1 MNALGMRF
9 PPNRG
14 HALSFSVII
23 LINMAM
29 VNIPRVY
36 YYVRNNKLR
45 GDKMCRFKQLI
56 IIFVFFMFALGLNI
70 PNVYAEDY
78 TVQKLP
84 NGQTLVVYEIHNN
97 PIVTI
102 DTWIKTGSINEDD
115 QNNGISHFLE
125 HLFFKGTK
133 THPTGEMDRILESKG
148 AIVNAATSKD
158 FTHYYITLPSED
170 FDTAL
175 ELHSDMLLNPQIP
188 RKELEQERKVVIEEI
203 SKDLNNPSRKVYNNL
218 NQLMYTHHPY
228 KRQVIGNAENVGTM
242 RREEILEYFNKYYS
256 PSNMITLIIGDVDT
270 AKTIEKVQQYFNQP
284 YEKTAGKSFGKEHQI
299 QTQRRN
305 TEYTDTQSGYMMI
318 GFRSADINSRQTFAL
333 DVLAQI
339 LGGGKSSRLY
349 RDIKEQKGLA
359 YSISAANVS
368 FRDDGI
374 LYITANYT
382 PYSSEKLEKAIF
394 DDIAKIQKYG
404 ITEEELQTA
413 KNKIIQ
419 DTYYSRES
427 TANIAS
433 ELGYI
438 MALTGSSNLYN
449 NYIDGI
455 KKVTACDVQS
465 AAQKYLGVN
474 KSAVSIVLPES
485 MKNVKQKEEK
495 THTYTKVSENN
506 GTTKYTIDNGATLL
520 INENKNND
528 IIAISIIARGGE
540 FVEKTQGE
548 GTLAANLLLKGT
560 KKYSSQELAQLLD
573 ENGINIKPDC
583 EEDFFIIDVQTTTAQ
598 IDKTLDVLNEI
609 LNNALFDDYEIEK
622 TRTEILSKIKQRRDN
637 PMNIAIEN
645 FKTAIYEGSVYSQTN
660 KVLEKTLPSVTR
672 ADIVSYYNR
681 VLDSKNIIIS
691 INGNVDTKK
700 MAEVFGSMLH
710 ETNAPKF
717 DYKNYSVTKLTAPK
731 MINQKV
737 KDIKTSWLFIGWQT
751 AGITDKKDFVT
762 LKVIHTMLGSGL
774 SSRLYRNLRESD
786 GLAYQLGSQYSPKE
800 LGGIFVTYIG
810 TNPSTLEYS
819 REKMLKEVNKLKS
832 EFVSDAELQDAK
844 DRLKGSFIVALE
856 TNKKKASN
864 IGIFEAYG
872 LGYDFLERYTKM
884 IDEVTASDIV
894 KVANKYFTSNMVQSD
909 VR

>member
-1 MNALGMRF
+1 MR
-9 PPNRG
+9 NIK
-14 HALSFSVII
+14 HLII
-23 LINMAM
+23 LC
-29 VNIPRVY
+29 V
-36 YYVRNNKLR
+36 L
-45 GDKMCRFKQLI
+45 FL
-56 IIFVFFMFALGLNI
+56 FVLGVNI
-70 PNVYAEDY
+70 PNVYAENF

-102 DTWIKTGSINEDD
+102 DTWIKTGSINETD

-133 THPTGEMDRILESKG
+133 AHPTGDIDRILESKG

-175 ELHSDMLLNPQIP
+175 DLHSDMLLNPQIP

-203 SKDLNNPSRKVYNNL
+203 YKDLNNPSRKVYNNL
-218 NQLMYTHHPY
+218 NTLMYTHHPY
-228 KRQVIGNAENVGTM
+228 RMQVIGNAENVGTM
-242 RREEILEYFNKYYS
+242 RREEIIDYFNKFYS
-256 PSNMITLIIGDVDT
+256 PSNMVTVITGDVET
-270 AKTIEKVQQYFNQP
+270 TKTVEKVQNYFNQP
-284 YEKTAGKSFGKEHQI
+284 YKKPVKQTFAKERQI

-318 GFRSADINSRQTFAL
+318 GFRGADISSKQTFAL

-349 RDIKEQKGLA
+349 KDIKEQKGLA
-359 YSISAANVS
+359 YSISTSNGS

-374 LYITANYT
+374 LYITANYA
-382 PYSSEKLEKAIF
+382 PYGYEKLEKAIF
-394 DDIAKIQKYG
+394 NEISTIQKYG
-404 ITEEELQTA
+404 VTEEELQTA

-449 NYIDGI
+449 NYIEGI
-455 KKVTACDVQS
+455 KKVTACDVQA

-474 KSAVSIVLPES
+474 RSAVSIVLPES
-485 MKNVKQKEEK
+485 MKNVKKAEEK
-495 THTYTKVSENN
+495 THTYTKVSESN
-506 GTTKYTIDNGATLL
+506 GTAKYQIDNGATLL

-528 IIAISIIARGGE
+528 IIAISIIAKGGE
-540 FVEKTQGE
+540 FIEKIPGE
-548 GTLAANLLLKGT
+548 GTLAAKVMLKGT
-560 KKYSSQELAQLLD
+560 KKYSSQELAQIMD
-573 ENGINIKPDC
+573 ENGIEIKPSCD
-583 EEDFFIIDVQTTTAQ
+583 EDFFIIDVQTTTAQ
-598 IDKTLDVLNEI
+598 IEKTLDVLNEI
-609 LNNALFDDYEIEK
+609 LNNALFDDYELEK

-645 FKTAIYEGSVYSQTN
+645 FKTAIYEGSVYSHTN
-660 KVLEKTLPSVTR
+660 KILEKTLPSVTR
-672 ADIVSYYNR
+672 ADVVSYYNK

-691 INGNVDTKK
+691 INGNVNPKL
-700 MAEVFGSMLH
+700 MAEAFGSMLH
-710 ETNAPKF
+710 QSTAPKF
-717 DYKNYSVTKLTAPK
+717 DYKNCSVTKLSSPK

-751 AGITDKKDFVT
+751 AGVQNKKDFVT
-762 LKVIHTMLGSGL
+762 LKVINTMLGSGL

-786 GLAYQLGSQYSPKE
+786 GLAYQLGSGYSPKM
-800 LGGIFVTYIG
+800 LGGIFMTYIG
-810 TNPSTLEYS
+810 TNPKTLEYS
-819 REKMLKEVNKLKS
+819 REKMLKEVNKLKT
-832 EFVSDAELQDAK
+832 EFVSDSELQDAK
-844 DRLKGSFIVALE
+844 DRLKGGFIVALE
-856 TNKKKASN
+856 TNSEKASN
-864 IGIFEAYG
+864 TGFFEAFG
-872 LGYDFLERYTKM
+872 FGYDFLNTYIKL